1 MEPRLVSSNVY
12 CVHSCFFFL
21 QYKKYKGKRHMVPSK
36 FVDHNPHEIWTF
48 MEEMEELKVTT

>member
-12 CVHSCFFFL
+12 CVHSYFL
-21 QYKKYKGKRHMVPSK
+21 QYRKYKGKRHVPSK